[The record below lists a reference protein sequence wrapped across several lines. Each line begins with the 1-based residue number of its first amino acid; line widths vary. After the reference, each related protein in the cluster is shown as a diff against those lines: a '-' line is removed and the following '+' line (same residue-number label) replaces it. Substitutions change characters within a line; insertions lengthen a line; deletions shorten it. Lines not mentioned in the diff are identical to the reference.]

1 MQSSIQQTNRTFE
14 DEVAAKR
21 NVEAL
26 DRVYTRNA
34 RILPPGGEM
43 VSGRGN
49 IKQFWRGAIESLNVS
64 SAKLETVTFETA
76 GDSGV
81 EVGRATLHFAAGGS
95 ATGKYVVIWKQEDGA
110 WKWDVDIWNM
120 NA

>member
-1 MQSSIQQTNRTFE
+1 MQSGMQQTNRTFE
-14 DEVAAKR
+14 EEVAAKR

-26 DRVYTRNA
+26 DKVYTRNA

-43 VSGRGN
+43 VSGREN

-64 SAKLETVTFETA
+64 AVKLETVSCEMA

-81 EVGRATLHFAAGGS
+81 EIGRATLQFTAGGS
-95 ATGKYVVIWKQEDGA
+95 ASGKYVVLWKQEDGA

>member
-14 DEVAAKR
+14 EEVGAKR

-43 VSGRGN
+43 VIGRDN

-64 SAKLETVTFETA
+64 SVKLETVTFETA

-95 ATGKYVVIWKQEDGA
+95 AAGKYVVIWKQEDGA
-110 WKWDVDIWNM
+110 WKWDVDIWNL